1 MGGAP
6 QPNAK
11 GKFTRSGRVL
21 GRSTPDVN
29 DHYDFHEVRFK
40 PNPPLDARAPSP
52 RAERVSRLSR
62 FASRTLADVSFIQT
76 FGSSPTAGSRRGSVR
91 HHLPRDEQ
99 TDGRDGVHARRSP
112 SGSS

>member
-52 RAERVSRLSR
+52 LAERVSRLSR
-62 FASRTLADVSFIQT
+62 FASRTLADVSLHPNLRFLPHRR
-76 FGSSPTAGSRRGSVR
+76 FSARVSSAPPTS
-91 HHLPRDEQ
+91 
-99 TDGRDGVHARRSP
+99 
-112 SGSS
+112 

>member
-62 FASRTLADVSFIQT
+62 FASRTLADVPDGGLVDSCLDVSKI
-76 FGSSPTAGSRRGSVR
+76 SRSRTAQVLERVVIALLS
-91 HHLPRDEQ
+91 
-99 TDGRDGVHARRSP
+99 
-112 SGSS
+112 